1 MDNRNLTM
9 SPVTVH
15 QLLAHAEPSED
26 GYFYLDDVR
35 LHNVRVYD
43 DDANATFKYVFRFY
57 VQQRS
62 TENTATA
69 QDQNMEGSAETQ
81 GDPLHLRVL
90 AFLERPINLQAVQV
104 LRAQVTTAAM
114 VGHVLVAWRRRA
126 AANLNAAT
134 AAAVVLVFVV
144 WRRRPASNLSP

>member
-1 MDNRNLTM
+1 MDNQNLTM

-26 GYFYLDDVR
+26 GYFYLNGVR

-43 DDANATFKYVFRFY
+43 DDANATFRPIVDFNEITYHFLDVIHTHATRFDKL
-57 VQQRS
+57 QQS

-90 AFLERPINLQAVQV
+90 AFLKRPINLQAVQV
-104 LRAQVTTAAM
+104 LRAEGLIHTDDTVNF
-114 VGHVLVAWRRRA
+114 RSI
-126 AANLNAAT
+126 N
-134 AAAVVLVFVV
+134 
-144 WRRRPASNLSP
+144 S